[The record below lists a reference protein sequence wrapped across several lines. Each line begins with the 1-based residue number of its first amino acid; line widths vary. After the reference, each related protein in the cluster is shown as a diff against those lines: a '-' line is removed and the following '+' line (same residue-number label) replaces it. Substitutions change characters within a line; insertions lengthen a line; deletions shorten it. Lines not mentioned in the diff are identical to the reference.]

1 MSAVRARLEV
11 ARTFGELSKTVDGRE
26 YLRTNKF
33 LSGTPVLA
41 VEYDDAIHDVLTRM
55 AQYRGDQ
62 VVVAMLRESGIQVVR
77 FTAASPGE
85 ESSEISRHSCIG
97 MLFDALAQSK
107 RRERFKFTDTLVG
120 QSVRFSQP
128 LKVALPA

>member
-11 ARTFGELSKTVDGRE
+11 ARAFGELSKTVDGRE
-26 YLRTNKF
+26 YLRSNKF
-33 LSGTPVLA
+33 LSGTPVIA
-41 VEYDDAIHDVLTRM
+41 VEYDDAIHDVLARM
-55 AQYRGDQ
+55 ARYHGDQ

-77 FTAASPGE
+77 FTAAGPGE
-85 ESSEISRHSCIG
+85 ESSEVSRYSCIG

-107 RRERFKFTDTLVG
+107 RREKFKFTDTLVG